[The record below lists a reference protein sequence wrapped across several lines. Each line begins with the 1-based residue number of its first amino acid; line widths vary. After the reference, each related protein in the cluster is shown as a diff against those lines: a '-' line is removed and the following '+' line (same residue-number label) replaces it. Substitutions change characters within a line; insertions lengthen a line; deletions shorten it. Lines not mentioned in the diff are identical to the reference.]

1 MITRYITSALPRGF
15 RFWETDWY
23 RATIRDYNRYRF
35 IVLVI
40 AHAIAILIPLSM
52 LAFHLASG
60 ETALVWNYCVPVALL
75 SASLAYL
82 VVSKNINVLI
92 PLILAGAIAGMVASC
107 YLPGNMDVF
116 IAIFLAYPLLAFHL
130 HGIGRGAMWIC
141 AMTVTA
147 AAVIAL
153 DKSGFTASSISALT
167 NTQLIMG
174 LTSYGVIV
182 IFTHAGEMQ
191 HRKYIATITRE
202 MVYDSV
208 TSLPE
213 KDAILYSMELKT
225 SYLIAIIRIDN
236 FSQFVSLFGYE
247 FSDNILQFVVKNIRD
262 IEKDFGFQTFRL
274 RGFEFGILLPLR
286 NEPPSKS
293 ELEAYLY
300 RIWKKLSERNIP
312 WDSTKIRLIYRMS
325 GAIATVANKFHVLS
339 NADRALKEGMRA
351 NRPVTIYSE
360 DYDYEHESALSSV
373 IRFTV
378 LSENH
383 EKKLFKAVYQPIV
396 DTKSRSVVWYE
407 CLVRIRNTGGEYEPP
422 VKYLQIA
429 RSTGMDTVIAQF
441 MLETAC
447 AALERCDTDISINIT
462 LQDMQSERFLEQVE
476 KALAKRVNGKGALIF
491 EILERDDLADAQSC
505 LKFINRV
512 RELGCKIAIDDF
524 GTGYSNFFNVLNLPV
539 DIVKIDGSLVKRMIE
554 SSNARSMI
562 EGIASLFNKMGIP
575 LVAEYVENEE
585 IFSVLN
591 VLNINYMQ
599 GYHFGMPG
607 ENYF

>member
-1 MITRYITSALPRGF
+1 
-15 RFWETDWY
+15 
-23 RATIRDYNRYRF
+23 
-35 IVLVI
+35 
-40 AHAIAILIPLSM
+40 
-52 LAFHLASG
+52 
-60 ETALVWNYCVPVALL
+60 
-75 SASLAYL
+75 
-82 VVSKNINVLI
+82 
-92 PLILAGAIAGMVASC
+92 
-107 YLPGNMDVF
+107 
-116 IAIFLAYPLLAFHL
+116 
-130 HGIGRGAMWIC
+130 
-141 AMTVTA
+141 MTVTA

-153 DKSGFTASSISALT
+153 DKSGLTASSISALT

-213 KDAILYSMELKT
+213 KDAILYSMSLKT

-286 NEPPSKS
+286 DEPPSKS

-396 DTKSRSVVWYE
+396 DTKTRSVVWYE

>member
-1 MITRYITSALPRGF
+1 MITRYITSALPKGF

-23 RATIRDYNRYRF
+23 RATIKDYNRYRF

-40 AHAIAILIPLSM
+40 AHVIAMAIPLAM
-52 LAFHLASG
+52 LVFHLASG
-60 ETALVWNYCVPVALL
+60 ETGLVVNYCLPVAILA
-75 SASLAYL
+75 ASLVFL
-82 VVSKNINVLI
+82 VTTKNIKVTVPAL
-92 PLILAGAIAGMVASC
+92 LAGAIFGMVASC
-107 YLPGNMDVF
+107 YLPGNRDVF
-116 IAIFLAYPLLAFHL
+116 IAIFFAYPLLAFHL
-130 HGIGRGAMWIC
+130 HGTARGLQWIGAM
-141 AMTVTA
+141 TSVA
-147 AAVIAL
+147 AAIIAL
-153 DKSGFTASSISALT
+153 DKTGVTASSISALT
-167 NTQLIMG
+167 NSQLIMG
-174 LTSYGVIV
+174 LTSYTVIV
-182 IFTHAGEMQ
+182 IFTYAGEMQ
-191 HRKYIATITRE
+191 HRKYIVNITRE
-202 MVYDSV
+202 MVYDNV

-213 KDAILYSMELKT
+213 KDAILYSMSLKT

-236 FSQFVSLFGYE
+236 FGQFVSLFGYE
-247 FSDNILQFVVKNIRD
+247 FSDNILQFVVKNIKE
-262 IEKDFGFQTFRL
+262 IEKDFGFETFRL
-274 RGFEFGILLPLR
+274 RGFEFGILLPIR
-286 NEPPSKS
+286 NEPPSKG

-300 RIWKKLSERNIP
+300 RIWEKLSERHIP
-312 WDSTKIRLIYRMS
+312 WDSTKIRLIYRIS
-325 GAIATVANKFHVLS
+325 GAVATVANKFHVLS
-339 NADRALKEGMRA
+339 NADRALKEGVRA

-383 EKKLFKAVYQPIV
+383 EKRLFKAVYQPII
-396 DTKSRSVVWYE
+396 DTKTRSVVWYE

-447 AALERCDTDISINIT
+447 EALERSDTDISINIT
-462 LQDMQSERFLEQVE
+462 LQDMQSEKFLDLVE
-476 KALAKRVNGKGALIF
+476 KALAKRGIGGGSLIF

-539 DIVKIDGSLVKRMIE
+539 DIVKIDGSLIKKMME
-554 SSNARSMI
+554 SSHARSMI
-562 EGIASLFNKMGIP
+562 EGISSLFSKMGIP

-585 IFSVLN
+585 LFNDLKL
-591 VLNINYMQ
+591 LNINYVQ
-599 GYHFGMPG
+599 GFHFGMPG
-607 ENYF
+607 EHYF